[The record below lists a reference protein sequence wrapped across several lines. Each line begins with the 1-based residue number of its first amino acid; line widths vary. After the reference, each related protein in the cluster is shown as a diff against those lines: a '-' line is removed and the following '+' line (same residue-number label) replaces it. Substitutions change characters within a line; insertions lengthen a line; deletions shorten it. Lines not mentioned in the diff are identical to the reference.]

1 MFHNVVD
8 QRLEVLLKKKPVE
21 DGTKIQVLLLSN
33 LEATREMCKRFLPG
47 ISTHFV
53 LAWSP
58 GLTQKMGKGAWS
70 HLQKSPVLY
79 HQSLSRGLE

>member
-58 GLTQKMGKGAWS
+58 GPTQKMGKGPG
-70 HLQKSPVLY
+70 HTCKDPRCYIISPC
-79 HQSLSRGLE
+79 LE